1 MNRILI
7 VEDEK
12 PAANRISTLLREID
26 PDAEIAGFTDSVSGT
41 VHWLNQHQHPDLILL
56 DIQLGDGLSFDIFRT
71 IETDSFIIFTTA
83 YDEYALKAFQLN
95 SVDYLLKPVK
105 KADLAAAYQKFMR
118 FKGTPQTFKV
128 EEIVKFIE
136 KQKSSFKSRFIIN
149 IGNKLVTV
157 ETKQI
162 ACFHTLEKNTFLTTF
177 EGKNYP
183 VDFSLDSVEKM
194 LNPDHYFRINRQTLL
209 HFDAIKTIH
218 VMSKSRIKLDL
229 NIELDSDTYV
239 SFAKSPEF
247 RKWLDR

>member
-12 PAANRISTLLREID
+12 PAANRISSLIKEVD
-26 PDAEIAGFTDSVSGT
+26 PNAEIAGFTDSVSGT
-41 VHWLNQHQHPDLILL
+41 VQWMNQNPHPDLILL

-71 IETDSFIIFTTA
+71 VQTDSFIIFTTA

-105 KADLAAAYQKFMR
+105 KTDLAVAYEKFTR
-118 FKGTPQTFKV
+118 FKGLPRPFNIQ
-128 EEIVKFIE
+128 EIVNYIE
-136 KQKSSFKSRFIIN
+136 KQKNNFKSRFIIN
-149 IGNKLVTV
+149 IGNKLITV
-157 ETKQI
+157 ETRNI
-162 ACFHTLEKNTFLTTF
+162 ACFHTLGKSTFLTTF

-183 VDFSLDSVEKM
+183 VDFSLDAVEKM
-194 LNPDHYFRINRQTLL
+194 VDPETYFRINRQTLL
-209 HFDAIKTIH
+209 HFDAIKTIR

-229 NIELDSDTYV
+229 NIDLDEDTYV
-239 SFAKSPEF
+239 SFAKSPDF

>member
-41 VHWLNQHQHPDLILL
+41 IQWLNQHPHPDLILL

-105 KADLAAAYQKFMR
+105 KADLAAAYEKFMR
-118 FKGTPQTFKV
+118 FKGTPQIFKV
-128 EEIVKFIE
+128 EEIVNFIE

-183 VDFSLDSVEKM
+183 VDFSLDNIEKM
-194 LNPDHYFRINRQTLL
+194 VNPDLYFRINRQTLL